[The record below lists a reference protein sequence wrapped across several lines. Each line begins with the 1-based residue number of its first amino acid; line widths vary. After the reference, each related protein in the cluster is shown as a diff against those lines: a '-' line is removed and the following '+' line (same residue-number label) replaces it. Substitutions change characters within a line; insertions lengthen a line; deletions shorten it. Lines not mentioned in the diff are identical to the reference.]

1 MTSVDLPTMSDFLII
16 GGGTAG
22 LVVACRL
29 SENPE
34 FKVIVL
40 ESGSDATTDPRVR
53 DPRLWRSSCSD
64 LDWKMK
70 IEPQP
75 GLENREQDCPAGKV
89 LGGCSSI
96 NGLVYL
102 PPSPSGIDVWAKLGN
117 TSWTWDSLRP
127 YIQKSIT
134 VTPPKHETQTRDTLN
149 DAAPSGSIKVTYP
162 ALADKAS
169 EPLIQAW
176 HQAFRDQGYE
186 HVVEIIPKN
195 KVIGTRDYTATIDP
209 TSGLR
214 SSADN
219 EYGAIAASRSNV
231 TIITNATVERI
242 LLENSSA
249 GPMATAAE
257 FIHSGERYV
266 LKATKEI
273 ILAAGAMHTPKILEL
288 SGVGDRHRLD
298 DLGIP
303 VIHDLPGV
311 GENFQTH
318 LMSVKTFQLKAGDHL
333 EGLKPEMKAVAFT
346 RLSSEEFSNL
356 FSAHKIDG
364 KAGQVIKSI
373 LQNPDNASAC
383 FLIGVLPGNK
393 AIIAAISC
401 FPFSRGS
408 SHISSNNP
416 QDLPTV
422 DAGLAAKELDIEIL
436 ARHIRDLYQVV
447 SHEPLSTFFEVGEM
461 QLDLEGIKN
470 QIRATGST
478 THHACGTTA
487 MFPQADGG
495 VVDEQLKVYGIQNL
509 RIVDASIFP
518 LIPHANPI
526 STVYAV
532 AERASD
538 LIRGNHLN

>member
-1 MTSVDLPTMSDFLII
+1 MPSVDFPTKSDFVII

-34 FKVIVL
+34 LKVIVL
-40 ESGSDATTDPRVR
+40 ESGTDATTDPRVR
-53 DPRLWRSSCSD
+53 DPRLWRLASSD
-64 LDWKMK
+64 LNWRMK
-70 IEPQP
+70 IEPQDYP
-75 GLENREQDCPAGKV
+75 SGKV
-89 LGGCSSI
+89 LGGSSSI

-102 PPSPSGIDVWAKLGN
+102 PPSPSGIDAWAKLGN
-117 TSWTWDSLRP
+117 PSWTWESLRP
-127 YIQKSIT
+127 YIEKSLTTIS
-134 VTPPKHETQTRDTLN
+134 PKHETQSLSN
-149 DAAPSGSIKVTYP
+149 AAANQSIKVTYP

-176 HQAFRDQGYE
+176 HQAFMDQGYD
-186 HVVEIIPKN
+186 HDLEIIPKN

-231 TIITNATVERI
+231 TIITNATAERI
-242 LLENSSA
+242 LFEYSSTDPIANSV
-249 GPMATAAE
+249 E
-257 FIHSGERYV
+257 FIHNGERYL
-266 LKATKEI
+266 LKATKEV
-273 ILAAGAMHTPKILEL
+273 ILAAGAMPTPKILEL

-298 DLGIP
+298 DLGIQ
-303 VIHDLPGV
+303 VIRDLPGV

-318 LMSVKTFQLKAGDHL
+318 LMSINTFNLKANNDSQSF
-333 EGLKPEMKAVAFT
+333 KPDMKAFAFT
-346 RLSSEEFSNL
+346 RLSSEDFVNL
-356 FSAHKIDG
+356 FSAHQPDG
-364 KAGQVIKSI
+364 NAGQVIKSI

-383 FLIGVLPGNK
+383 LIMGILPGNK
-393 AIIAAISC
+393 AIVAAISC

-408 SHISSNNP
+408 SHIRSKNP
-416 QDLPTV
+416 KDLPVV
-422 DAGLAAKELDIEIL
+422 DAGLAVKELDIEIL
-436 ARHIRDLYQVV
+436 ARHIRDLHQVV
-447 SHEPLSTFFEVGEM
+447 SVEPLRAFFEVDAM
-461 QLDLEGIKN
+461 QLDLEDIKK

-478 THHACGTTA
+478 TYHACGTTA
-487 MFPQADGG
+487 MLPQVDGG
-495 VVDEQLKVYGIQNL
+495 VVDEQLKVYGIENL

-532 AERASD
+532 AERAVD
-538 LIRGNHLN
+538 LIRGHQLN

>member
-1 MTSVDLPTMSDFLII
+1 MPSVDFPTKSDFVII

-34 FKVIVL
+34 LKVIIL
-40 ESGSDATTDPRVR
+40 ESGTDATTDSRVR
-53 DPRLWRSSCSD
+53 DPRLWRLASSD
-64 LDWKMK
+64 LNWRMK
-70 IEPQP
+70 IEPQS
-75 GLENREQDCPAGKV
+75 GLDNREQDYPSGKV
-89 LGGCSSI
+89 LGGSSSI

-102 PPSPSGIDVWAKLGN
+102 PPSPSGIDAWAKLGN
-117 TSWTWDSLRP
+117 PSWTWESLRP
-127 YIQKSIT
+127 YIEKSLTTI
-134 VTPPKHETQTRDTLN
+134 PPKHETQSRDTLSN
-149 DAAPSGSIKVTYP
+149 AAANHSIKVTYP
-162 ALADKAS
+162 ALTDKAS

-176 HQAFRDQGYE
+176 HQAFMDQGYD
-186 HVVEIIPKN
+186 HDLEIIPKN

-209 TSGLR
+209 KSGLR

-242 LLENSSA
+242 LFEYSSTGPIANSV
-249 GPMATAAE
+249 E
-257 FIHSGERYV
+257 FIHNGERYL
-266 LKATKEI
+266 LKATKEV

-303 VIHDLPGV
+303 VTCDLPSV

-318 LMSVKTFQLKAGDHL
+318 LMSIETFQLKASNDL
-333 EGLKPEMKAVAFT
+333 QALKPDMKAFAFT
-346 RLSSEEFSNL
+346 RLSSEELSNL
-356 FSAHKIDG
+356 FSPHQPDG
-364 KAGQVIKSI
+364 KVGQVIKSI

-383 FLIGVLPGNK
+383 FIMGVLPGNK
-393 AIIAAISC
+393 AIVAAISC

-408 SHISSNNP
+408 SHINSKNAE
-416 QDLPTV
+416 DLPVV
-422 DAGLAAKELDIEIL
+422 DAGLAVKKLDIEIL

-447 SHEPLSTFFEVGEM
+447 SVEPLSAFFEVDAM
-461 QLDLEGIKN
+461 QLDLEDMKN

-487 MFPQADGG
+487 MLPQDDGG
-495 VVDEQLKVYGIQNL
+495 VVDEQLKVYGIENL

-532 AERASD
+532 AERAAD
-538 LIRGNHLN
+538 LIRGRRLN